1 MIVLVVFSVLIAGIY
16 FAFKVFYKKSNT
28 KPTKGGYVDGWK
40 EKPDD
45 GNSNRPNY
53 DPNKDN

>member
-1 MIVLVVFSVLIAGIY
+1 MIVLLVFSVLILGIY
-16 FAFKVFYKKSNT
+16 FAFKVLYKKSNT

-45 GNSNRPNY
+45 GNSNRPN
-53 DPNKDN
+53 KDN

>member
-1 MIVLVVFSVLIAGIY
+1 MIVISVLSVLIVGVY
-16 FAFKVFYKKSNT
+16 FAFKTFYKKSDT

-40 EKPDD
+40 EKPNGGD
-45 GNSNRPNY
+45 SNQPNY